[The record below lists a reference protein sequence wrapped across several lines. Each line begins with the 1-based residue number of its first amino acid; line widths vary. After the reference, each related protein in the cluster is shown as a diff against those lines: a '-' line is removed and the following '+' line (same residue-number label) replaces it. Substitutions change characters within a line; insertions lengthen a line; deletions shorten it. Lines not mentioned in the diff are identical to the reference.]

1 MVALRHAALH
11 AQEQQ
16 IVWQQIFIES
26 REYVW
31 RLVKVKLP
39 PMKRTN
45 PSKPKSRCPPTAAS
59 GRGPGVLKPPPA
71 PPGAPSPALLHRTV
85 APPFQRQRFPP
96 SWPSPRR

>member
-59 GRGPGVLKPPPA
+59 WRGSRGLTRGPAPRGTPPPLFFF
-71 PPGAPSPALLHRTV
+71 PTL
-85 APPFQRQRFPP
+85 APPFHTSFFLPF
-96 SWPSPRR
+96 SSSS